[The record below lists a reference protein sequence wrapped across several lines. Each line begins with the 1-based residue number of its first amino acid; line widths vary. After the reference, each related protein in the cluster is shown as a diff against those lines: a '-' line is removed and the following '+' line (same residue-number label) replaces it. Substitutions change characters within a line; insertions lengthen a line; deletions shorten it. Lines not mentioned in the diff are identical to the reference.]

1 MSILRKAESHASIGV
16 HGFFNPSFTAEIN
29 RIKRIAVNL
38 VRENLCVRTCAP
50 VNLRPKRNARLFT
63 VINVV

>member
-1 MSILRKAESHASIGV
+1 KLKAMPPLECMA
-16 HGFFNPSFTAEIN
+16 FFNPSFTAEIN
-29 RIKRIAVNL
+29 RIAVNL